1 MTLKLGV
8 VMDPIATITIKKDTT
23 FAMLLAAQARNWEL
37 HYFEQADLY
46 ARGGEAFGRARL
58 LNVKD
63 DKHGWFTFCGERD
76 LPLAELDVILMRKD
90 PPFDMEYIYTTYLL
104 ELAEAAGTL
113 VVNRCRS
120 LRDANEKFFA
130 LNFPLDRKSV
140 V

>member
-46 ARGGEAFGRARL
+46 ARGGEAFVRARL

-63 DKHGWFTFCGERD
+63 DKHG
-76 LPLAELDVILMRKD
+76 
-90 PPFDMEYIYTTYLL
+90 
-104 ELAEAAGTL
+104 
-113 VVNRCRS
+113 
-120 LRDANEKFFA
+120 
-130 LNFPLDRKSV
+130 
-140 V
+140 